1 MNKPRYLSITYDMS
15 KLSDDEQKAV
25 IAEASSLFRSQKAV
39 CAGWEKDGVTNNG
52 WISTDDELLKQ
63 YANKEILIYVCDTV
77 KKTIYSVDGSHYIDD
92 DGKEYQYVHW
102 FSDEF
107 GNFMWEFDEV
117 KYWQPLPQ
125 PPKERMNDNH

>member
-1 MNKPRYLSITYDMS
+1 MNKPKYFSITYDMS

-77 KKTIYSVDGSHYIDD
+77 KKTIYSVDGSYYIDD

-125 PPKERMNDNH
+125 PPKE

>member
-1 MNKPRYLSITYDMS
+1 MNKPKYLSITYDIS
-15 KLSDDEQKAV
+15 KLSDDKQKAV
-25 IAEASSLFRSQKAV
+25 IEQASSLFAREWAV
-39 CAGWEKDGVTNNG
+39 CAGWEDDGVTNNG

-63 YANKEILIYVCDTV
+63 YANKEILIYVWGTV
-77 KKTIYSVDGSHYIDD
+77 KKTIYSVDGGHYIDD

-125 PPKERMNDNH
+125 PPKE

>member
-1 MNKPRYLSITYDMS
+1 MNKPKYFSITYDMS

-25 IAEASSLFRSQKAV
+25 IAEHCWSSFKSGVMPHKIHPTKASL
-39 CAGWEKDGVTNNG
+39 NNG
-52 WISTDDELLKQ
+52 WINTDDELLKQ

-77 KKTIYSVDGSHYIDD
+77 KKTIYSVDGGHYIDD

-107 GNFMWEFDEV
+107 GDFMWEFDEV

-125 PPKERMNDNH
+125 PPKE

>member
-25 IAEASSLFRSQKAV
+25 IAEASSLFARQKAV

-125 PPKERMNDNH
+125 PPKE